1 MPLVA
6 TDAIVLHVFDYL
18 ETSRIFKLAT
28 RDLGVQSVLAR
39 GARRSSGRF
48 GSALDLFAE
57 GVAQL
62 DVRPGRDMQTLT
74 GFDVVRS
81 RPELASDMAR
91 FTAAAAVSECVQRVV
106 TEDHAP
112 AAYEITQRVFTA
124 LTSADGPAVVSTT
137 LRGLWQLVA
146 ELGFAPNLVDCAVC
160 HTEVALHGSASFS
173 HAAGGVICAS
183 CSSHA
188 AGARRLPETAR
199 FAIQSWITGDDDA
212 RTLEEAEGR
221 AHQRLLREFLGHHV
235 TDTRTMKAWVA
246 WEQGRWG

>member
-1 MPLVA
+1 MPLIA

-28 RDLGVQSVLAR
+28 RELGVQSVLAR

-81 RPELASDMAR
+81 RPSLAADLAR
-91 FTAAAAVSECVQRVV
+91 FSAAAAVSECVQRVV

-112 AAYEITQRVFTA
+112 VAFEITQRVLDA
-124 LTSADGPAVVSTT
+124 LSTVEGAAVVPTT
-137 LRGLWQLVA
+137 LGGLWQLVA
-146 ELGFAPNLVDCAVC
+146 ELGFAPNLTACASC
-160 HTEVALHGSASFS
+160 HAPVSDDEAVSFS
-173 HAAGGVICAS
+173 HAAGGVLCTSCA
-183 CSSHA
+183 A
-188 AGARRLPETAR
+188 RAPGARRLPASAREALRALLDGEEETPLLSA
-199 FAIQSWITGDDDA
+199 S
-212 RTLEEAEGR
+212 EGR

-235 TDTRTMKAWVA
+235 TDTRTMKAWAV
-246 WEQGRWG
+246 WEQARWG